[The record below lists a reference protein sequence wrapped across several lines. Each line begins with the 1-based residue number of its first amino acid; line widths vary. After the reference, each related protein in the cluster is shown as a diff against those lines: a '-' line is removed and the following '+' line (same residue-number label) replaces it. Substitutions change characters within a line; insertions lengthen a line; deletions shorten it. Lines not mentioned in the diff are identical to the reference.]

1 MPFTRLNLLASTVL
15 LAPVLALAQDQGAPH
30 SPTNSLLYNILLT
43 LFPFGLFAL
52 VIYWFL
58 RRTQSSPQSKRLAD
72 YMTRHEQN
80 MARQE
85 HHMARLEDSLER
97 IAKALEKRDTH

>member
-1 MPFTRLNLLASTVL
+1 MPHVRLILLASTAL
-15 LAPVLALAQDQGAPH
+15 LTPVLALAQEEGAPH
-30 SPTNSLLYNILLT
+30 SPANSLLYNILLT

-72 YMTRHEQN
+72 YLTRHEQN

-85 HHMARLEDSLER
+85 QHMTRLEDSLDR
-97 IAKALEKRDTH
+97 IAKALEKRNTP